1 MKKIFAILMAICLLT
16 SAFCIHASAFTVSSD
31 DVIRV
36 YGLQKD
42 GKTTVLL
49 NGYTKFDEGWEAAVD
64 YAEDHDFM
72 DKNGYDRIAVDLLA
86 DWNANDK
93 GEFGESWKFAS
104 DWGDGFQYSTIYV
117 PDNTR
122 MMINMNGHTINRGLK
137 QYELD
142 GEVICIG
149 DGADLIING
158 GKNGD
163 SIARPDMDTGA
174 VFGTITGGYSSNGA
188 GGIHMQDGSKLTLN
202 NVKVEGNKVE
212 DDDGAGI
219 AVYNG
224 ASLTVNGGSISD
236 NLLICKGVSY
246 VYGAGIYVQK
256 STVSL
261 NNVLVQSNNSN
272 GQPEYHP
279 DYYYHCYGAALY
291 ADDSTVTVDSCLFQD
306 NGQHLGLFI
315 DTHCV
320 ICVYDD
326 SQMTIRQTTFRRNG
340 CGQRRTNGYTSDYYG
355 SMLFYTSDSDLSLE
369 SCYFTENSAEAILSV
384 GSGSILNVGETVFKN
399 NYSTV
404 YDYIGSSKDSGSCI
418 FTKCTFQNNAPGAN
432 YTHSLHLKTAGNHP
446 SFVDCDLGDA
456 SFDDRSKAKFTDTD
470 AENGV
475 GSIFGEGS
483 LTMIIAILALVASAA
498 SICLT
503 VVLFKKNAV
512 SATANGAYESDD
524 KE

>member
-1 MKKIFAILMAICLLT
+1 MKKIAAIIMTICFVVGAL
-16 SAFCIHASAFTVSSD
+16 CINASALTTTSN

-36 YGLQKD
+36 YGLKKD
-42 GKTTVLL
+42 GKTTVIL

-72 DKNGYDRIAVDLLA
+72 DKNGYDRIVVDLLA
-86 DWNANDK
+86 DWKANED

-104 DWGDGFQYSTIYV
+104 DWGDGFQYSTIFV
-117 PDNTR
+117 PDDTR

-149 DGADLIING
+149 DDADLIING

-163 SIARPDMDTGA
+163 CIARPDMDTGA

-261 NNVLVQSNNSN
+261 NNVLVQNNNSN

-320 ICVYDD
+320 IYVYND
-326 SQMTIRQTTFRRNG
+326 SKMTVRQTTFRRNG
-340 CGQRRTNGYTSDYYG
+340 CEQRRTNGYTSAYYG
-355 SMLFYTSDSDLSLE
+355 SEVFYTHDSSLSLE

-399 NYSTV
+399 NYATV
-404 YDYIGSSKDSGSCI
+404 YDYIGSSEDSGSCT
-418 FTKCTFQNNAPGAN
+418 FTKCTFGNNAPGAN
-432 YTHSLHLKTAGNHP
+432 YTHALHLKTGGNHP
-446 SFVDCDLGDA
+446 SFVDCDLGD
-456 SFDDRSKAKFTDTD
+456 SGFDDRSKATFTDTD
-470 AENGV
+470 AKNGV

-483 LTMIIAILALVASAA
+483 LTMIVAFVALIASVASIVVNVTNHKKTNVPADAGAA
-498 SICLT
+498 D
-503 VVLFKKNAV
+503 N
-512 SATANGAYESDD
+512 E
-524 KE
+524 